1 MQRLTEEEL
10 QAMLQKNPK
19 LRVRQMG
26 GAPMDQTKRTK
37 ALARQIAEQIVAE
50 EKKPSKYRNV
60 KIYVY
65 ENGVVSK
72 GDQLPK
78 YGKPEMVFDSVKEY
92 ERWGALQMLERA
104 GAIRELQRQVPMEIA
119 PKAVS
124 RDGEKLRAIVYKADF
139 MYINNSD
146 GETIVEDVKPF
157 DKKSGK
163 YLTTKDFILKWKLL
177 KAKYTDYLF
186 RLV

>member
-1 MQRLTEEEL
+1 
-10 QAMLQKNPK
+10 MLQKNPS

-26 GAPMDQTKRTK
+26 GAPTEQTKRTK
-37 ALARQIAEQIVAE
+37 AMVQQIAKQIAPK
-50 EKKPSKYRNV
+50 EKKKSKYGNV
-60 KIYVY
+60 KVYVY
-65 ENGVVSK
+65 SNGIVSK

-78 YGKPEMVFDSVKEY
+78 YGKPEMVFDSVKEH

-119 PKAVS
+119 PKAVA

-139 MYINNSD
+139 MYINNTD

-163 YLTTKDFILKWKLL
+163 YLTTKDFNLKWKLL
-177 KAKYTDYLF
+177 KTKYTECLF